1 MVFIFERVRR
11 KAYAHTGFLM
21 IASGAWV
28 LEMRNHSVIC
38 IGPLY
43 GCWDL
48 KRDLVQEASCS
59 QATETSGARHS
70 HKAQGLR

>member
-11 KAYAHTGFLM
+11 KAYVHTGFLM

-28 LEMRNHSVIC
+28 IELRNRSVIC
-38 IGPLY
+38 IGPLYGLY

-70 HKAQGLR
+70 HKA